1 MPSGPGLERFCF
13 HSKQCRSGCGRASE
27 YRAVE
32 PSDNQRTG
40 KLAGEQTKQAKK
52 KKNSYTEG
60 CEEVS
65 STVVRGQQ
73 QVQASAAWN
82 LAQLCP
88 AGKQEGRGHW
98 AGCAIPENG
107 LSKFS
112 LLCASPRWG
121 MWQRRWRGVVSR
133 SPLHLIIPWCSS
145 QNREIPWEQKNQGNS
160 YLGIGKPRHDFTQGT
175 WCKAQRTK

>member
-52 KKNSYTEG
+52 KKKAKNKNSYTEG

-73 QVQASAAWN
+73 QVQASAAWT

-98 AGCAIPENG
+98 SGCAIPENG
-107 LSKFS
+107 LTSS
-112 LLCASPRWG
+112 ACSVRPPGGA
-121 MWQRRWRGVVSR
+121 RGKGGEGGLSVA
-133 SPLHLIIPWCSS
+133 PL
-145 QNREIPWEQKNQGNS
+145 
-160 YLGIGKPRHDFTQGT
+160 YT
-175 WCKAQRTK
+175 